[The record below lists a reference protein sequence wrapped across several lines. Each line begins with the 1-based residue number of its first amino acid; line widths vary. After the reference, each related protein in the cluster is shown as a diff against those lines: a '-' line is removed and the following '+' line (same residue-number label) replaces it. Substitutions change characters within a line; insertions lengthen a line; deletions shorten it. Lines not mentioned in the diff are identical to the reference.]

1 MDEGALM
8 AKIAFCFP
16 GQGSQRVGMGS
27 ELVRQY
33 PEAAEVFAEA
43 SDVLGF
49 DLGKVAFDGPIEEL
63 SRTELTQ
70 PALVTT
76 SIAALRVVEKHT
88 GLAAD
93 VVVGH
98 SVGEYAAL
106 HAAGAADVAS
116 IVRLVRERGEVT
128 AAAAAA
134 DPGAMAAVLGLED
147 AAVEE
152 LCAAAA
158 DVWPANYNCPGQV
171 VISGRDDGVAEV
183 SAKAK
188 EAGGKVIRLRVTGA
202 FHSPLMA
209 AAAERF
215 RPSVEAVPFSEL
227 TTPFMSTV
235 TSAMETH
242 DRVPGLLVEQL
253 SAPVRFTQAV
263 QSLAADGVDTFVEV
277 GSGTVLAGLVKRI
290 DASATAV
297 SVGEPDEVT
306 AVRESLTNA

>member
-1 MDEGALM
+1 
-8 AKIAFCFP
+8 
-16 GQGSQRVGMGS
+16 
-27 ELVRQY
+27 
-33 PEAAEVFAEA
+33 
-43 SDVLGF
+43 
-49 DLGKVAFDGPIEEL
+49 
-63 SRTELTQ
+63 
-70 PALVTT
+70 
-76 SIAALRVVEKHT
+76 
-88 GLAAD
+88 
-93 VVVGH
+93 
-98 SVGEYAAL
+98 
-106 HAAGAADVAS
+106 
-116 IVRLVRERGEVT
+116 
-128 AAAAAA
+128 
-134 DPGAMAAVLGLED
+134 
-147 AAVEE
+147 
-152 LCAAAA
+152 
-158 DVWPANYNCPGQV
+158 
-171 VISGRDDGVAEV
+171 
-183 SAKAK
+183 
-188 EAGGKVIRLRVTGA
+188 
-202 FHSPLMA
+202 MA